1 MEKVNKEGWPISFKQ
16 LLTATKEY
24 VGCGNPNA
32 SILIIASEP
41 AIDLKEDPKT
51 EREKREK
58 ERHKWEII
66 ENNEK
71 WHKWLEEG
79 VAETIVH
86 DGVIDDISRFSP
98 RFPYKGQKYS
108 VRLEVEKDEVTHIRS
123 VAGTSKTWYNYQKL
137 LDLVRG
143 VNRSKAELLD
153 FHDRCFTSELN
164 SCCAKKSSE
173 VDEEGRRSS
182 IAKRAGKSNRFFSSD
197 FFQGFPIVIVA
208 SRNYVH
214 RYRDVFSVGEL
225 FGFPADSKRGMSVPT
240 RKGGRNR
247 HLDIYT
253 RQGDFPKLLI
263 CCTHFANRMSEEYMK
278 TIASTIREFCAENKI
293 QI

>member
-1 MEKVNKEGWPISFKQ
+1 MEKINKASCPVSFDQ
-16 LLTATKEY
+16 LLKAAQVSNEY

-41 AIDLKEDPKT
+41 AIAPDE
-51 EREKREK
+51 ERY
-58 ERHKWEII
+58 KWEMAK
-66 ENNEK
+66 NNEK
-71 WHKWLEEG
+71 WLTEG

-86 DGVIDDISRFSP
+86 DGVIDDISKFSP

-108 VRLEVEKDEVTHIRS
+108 VRSEVKKDEVTHIRS
-123 VAGTSKTWYNYQKL
+123 VAGTSRTWYNYQKL

-153 FHDRCFTSELN
+153 FHDWCFTSELN
-164 SCCAKKSSE
+164 TCCAKKSSE

-225 FGFPADSKRGMSVPT
+225 FGFPADCKRVMSVPT
-240 RKGGRNR
+240 RKGGRNW

-253 RQGDFPKLLI
+253 RQGDSPKLLI

-278 TIASTIREFCAENKI
+278 AIASMIRDFCAENKI

>member
-1 MEKVNKEGWPISFKQ
+1 MDKINKASCPVSFDQ
-16 LLTATKEY
+16 LLKATQENNEY

-41 AIDLKEDPKT
+41 AIAPDE
-51 EREKREK
+51 ERYE
-58 ERHKWEII
+58 WEMAK
-66 ENNEK
+66 NNEK
-71 WHKWLEEG
+71 WLKEG
-79 VAETIVH
+79 VAETIVL
-86 DGVIDDISRFSP
+86 DGVIDDISKFSP

-108 VRLEVEKDEVTHIRS
+108 VRSEVKKDEVTHIRS
-123 VAGTSKTWYNYQKL
+123 MAGTSRTWYNYQKL

-143 VNRSKAELLD
+143 VDRSKADLLD
-153 FHDRCFTSELN
+153 FHDWCFTSELN

-225 FGFPADSKRGMSVPT
+225 FGFPADSKRVMSVPT
-240 RKGGRNR
+240 RKGGRNW

-253 RQGDFPKLLI
+253 RQGDSPKLLV

-278 TIASTIREFCAENKI
+278 AIASTIREFCADNNIKI
-293 QI
+293 

>member
-1 MEKVNKEGWPISFKQ
+1 MEKINKASCPVSFDQ
-16 LLTATKEY
+16 LLKAAQVSNEY

-41 AIDLKEDPKT
+41 AIAPDE
-51 EREKREK
+51 ERY
-58 ERHKWEII
+58 KWEMAK
-66 ENNEK
+66 NNEK
-71 WHKWLEEG
+71 WLTEG

-86 DGVIDDISRFSP
+86 DGVIDDISKFSP

-108 VRLEVEKDEVTHIRS
+108 VRSEVKKDEVTHIRS
-123 VAGTSKTWYNYQKL
+123 VAGTSRTWYNYQKL

-153 FHDRCFTSELN
+153 FHDWCFTSELN
-164 SCCAKKSSE
+164 TCCAKKSSE
-173 VDEEGRRSS
+173 VDEEGRRLS

-208 SRNYVH
+208 SGNYVH

-225 FGFPADSKRGMSVPT
+225 FGFPADCKRVMSVPT
-240 RKGGRNR
+240 RKGGRNW

-253 RQGDFPKLLI
+253 RQGDSPKLLI

-278 TIASTIREFCAENKI
+278 AIASTIREFCAENKI

>member
-1 MEKVNKEGWPISFKQ
+1 MEKINKASCPVSFDQ
-16 LLTATKEY
+16 LLKAAQVSNEY

-41 AIDLKEDPKT
+41 AIAPDE
-51 EREKREK
+51 ERYE
-58 ERHKWEII
+58 WEMAK
-66 ENNEK
+66 NNEK
-71 WHKWLEEG
+71 WLTEG

-86 DGVIDDISRFSP
+86 DGVIDDISKFSP

-108 VRLEVEKDEVTHIRS
+108 VRSEVKKDEVTHIRS
-123 VAGTSKTWYNYQKL
+123 VAGTSRTWYNYQKL

-153 FHDRCFTSELN
+153 FHDWCFTSELN
-164 SCCAKKSSE
+164 TCCAKKSSE
-173 VDEEGRRSS
+173 VDEEGRRLS

-225 FGFPADSKRGMSVPT
+225 FGFPADCKRVMSVPT
-240 RKGGRNR
+240 RKGGRNWR
-247 HLDIYT
+247 FDIYS
-253 RQGDFPKLLI
+253 RQGDSPKLLI

-278 TIASTIREFCAENKI
+278 AIASMIRDFCAENKI

>member
-1 MEKVNKEGWPISFKQ
+1 MEKINKASCPVSFDQ
-16 LLTATKEY
+16 LLKAAQVSNEY

-41 AIDLKEDPKT
+41 AIAPDE
-51 EREKREK
+51 ERYE
-58 ERHKWEII
+58 WEMAK
-66 ENNEK
+66 NNEK
-71 WHKWLEEG
+71 WLTEG

-86 DGVIDDISRFSP
+86 DGVIDDISKFSP

-108 VRLEVEKDEVTHIRS
+108 VRSEVKKDEVTHIRS
-123 VAGTSKTWYNYQKL
+123 VAGTSRTWYNYQKL

-153 FHDRCFTSELN
+153 FHDWCFTSELN
-164 SCCAKKSSE
+164 TCCAKKSSE
-173 VDEEGRRSS
+173 VDEEGRRLS

-208 SRNYVH
+208 SGNYVH

-225 FGFPADSKRGMSVPT
+225 FGFPADSKRVMSVPT
-240 RKGGRNR
+240 RKGGRNW

-253 RQGDFPKLLI
+253 RQGDSPKLLI

-278 TIASTIREFCAENKI
+278 AIASMIRDFCAENKI

>member
-1 MEKVNKEGWPISFKQ
+1 MEKINKASCPVSFDQ
-16 LLTATKEY
+16 LLKAAQVSNEY

-41 AIDLKEDPKT
+41 AIAPDE
-51 EREKREK
+51 ERY
-58 ERHKWEII
+58 KWEMAK
-66 ENNEK
+66 NNEK
-71 WHKWLEEG
+71 WLTEG

-86 DGVIDDISRFSP
+86 DGVIDDISKFSP

-108 VRLEVEKDEVTHIRS
+108 VRSEVKKDEVTHIRS
-123 VAGTSKTWYNYQKL
+123 VAGTSRTWYNYQKL

-153 FHDRCFTSELN
+153 FHDWCFTSELN
-164 SCCAKKSSE
+164 TCCAKKSSE
-173 VDEEGRRSS
+173 VDEEGRRLS

-225 FGFPADSKRGMSVPT
+225 FGFPADCKRVMSVPT

-253 RQGDFPKLLI
+253 RQGDSPKLLV

-278 TIASTIREFCAENKI
+278 AIASMIRDFCAENKI

>member
-1 MEKVNKEGWPISFKQ
+1 MEKINKASCPVSFDQ
-16 LLTATKEY
+16 LLKAAQVSNEY

-41 AIDLKEDPKT
+41 AIAPDE
-51 EREKREK
+51 ERY
-58 ERHKWEII
+58 KWEMAK
-66 ENNEK
+66 NNEK
-71 WHKWLEEG
+71 WLTEG

-86 DGVIDDISRFSP
+86 DGVIDDISKFSP

-108 VRLEVEKDEVTHIRS
+108 VRSEVKKDEVTHIRS
-123 VAGTSKTWYNYQKL
+123 VAGTSRTWYNYQKL

-153 FHDRCFTSELN
+153 FHDWCFTSELN

-225 FGFPADSKRGMSVPT
+225 FGFPADCKRVMSVPT

-253 RQGDFPKLLI
+253 RQGDSPKLLV

-278 TIASTIREFCAENKI
+278 AIASMIRDFCAENKI

>member
-1 MEKVNKEGWPISFKQ
+1 MEKINKASCPVSFDQ
-16 LLTATKEY
+16 LLKAAQVSNEY

-41 AIDLKEDPKT
+41 AIAPDE
-51 EREKREK
+51 ERYE
-58 ERHKWEII
+58 WEMAK
-66 ENNEK
+66 NNEK
-71 WHKWLEEG
+71 WLTEG

-86 DGVIDDISRFSP
+86 DGVIDDISKFSP

-108 VRLEVEKDEVTHIRS
+108 VRSEVKKDEVTHIRS
-123 VAGTSKTWYNYQKL
+123 VAGTSRTWYNYQKL

-153 FHDRCFTSELN
+153 FHDWCFTSELN
-164 SCCAKKSSE
+164 TCCAKKSSE

-225 FGFPADSKRGMSVPT
+225 FGFPADCKRVMSVPT
-240 RKGGRNR
+240 RKGGRNWR
-247 HLDIYT
+247 FDIYS
-253 RQGDFPKLLI
+253 RQGDSPKLLI

-278 TIASTIREFCAENKI
+278 AIASMIRDFCAENKI

>member
-1 MEKVNKEGWPISFKQ
+1 MEKINKASCPVSFDQ
-16 LLTATKEY
+16 LLKATQENNEY

-41 AIDLKEDPKT
+41 AIAPDE
-51 EREKREK
+51 ERYE
-58 ERHKWEII
+58 WEMAK
-66 ENNEK
+66 NNEK
-71 WHKWLEEG
+71 WLKEG
-79 VAETIVH
+79 VAETIVL
-86 DGVIDDISRFSP
+86 DGVIDDISKFSP

-108 VRLEVEKDEVTHIRS
+108 VRSEVKKDEVTHIRS
-123 VAGTSKTWYNYQKL
+123 MAGTSRTWYNYQKL

-143 VNRSKAELLD
+143 VDRSKADLLD
-153 FHDRCFTSELN
+153 FHDWCFTSELN

-225 FGFPADSKRGMSVPT
+225 FGFPADSKRVMSVPT
-240 RKGGRNR
+240 RKGGRNW

-253 RQGDFPKLLI
+253 RQGDSPKLLV

-278 TIASTIREFCAENKI
+278 AIASTIREFCADNNIKI
-293 QI
+293 

>member
-1 MEKVNKEGWPISFKQ
+1 MEKINKASCPVSFDQ
-16 LLTATKEY
+16 LLKAAQVSNEY

-41 AIDLKEDPKT
+41 AIAPDE
-51 EREKREK
+51 ERYE
-58 ERHKWEII
+58 WEMAK
-66 ENNEK
+66 NNEK
-71 WHKWLEEG
+71 WLTEG

-86 DGVIDDISRFSP
+86 DGVIDDISKFSP

-108 VRLEVEKDEVTHIRS
+108 VRSEVKKDEVTHIRS
-123 VAGTSKTWYNYQKL
+123 VAGTSRTWYNYQKL

-153 FHDRCFTSELN
+153 FHDWCFTSELN
-164 SCCAKKSSE
+164 TCCAKKSSE

-208 SRNYVH
+208 SGNYVH

-225 FGFPADSKRGMSVPT
+225 FGFPADCKRVMSVPT
-240 RKGGRNR
+240 RKGGRNW

-253 RQGDFPKLLI
+253 RQGDSPKLLI

-278 TIASTIREFCAENKI
+278 AIASTIREFCAENKI

>member
-58 ERHKWEII
+58 ERYEWEMAK
-66 ENNEK
+66 NNEK
-71 WHKWLEEG
+71 WLTEG

-86 DGVIDDISRFSP
+86 DGVIDDISKFSP

-108 VRLEVEKDEVTHIRS
+108 VRSEVKKDEVTHIRS
-123 VAGTSKTWYNYQKL
+123 VAGTSRTWYNYQKL

-143 VNRSKAELLD
+143 VNRSKADLLD
-153 FHDRCFTSELN
+153 FHDWCFTSELN
-164 SCCAKKSSE
+164 TCCAKKSSE
-173 VDEEGRRSS
+173 VDEEGRRLS

-208 SRNYVH
+208 SGNYVH

-225 FGFPADSKRGMSVPT
+225 FGFPADCKRVMSVPT

-253 RQGDFPKLLI
+253 RQGDFPKLLV

-278 TIASTIREFCAENKI
+278 AIASMIREFCADNNIKI
-293 QI
+293 

>member
-1 MEKVNKEGWPISFKQ
+1 MEKINKASCPVSFDQ
-16 LLTATKEY
+16 LLKATKENKEY

-32 SILIIASEP
+32 SILIIASEQ
-41 AIDLKEDPKT
+41 AIATDE
-51 EREKREK
+51 ERYE
-58 ERHKWEII
+58 WEMA

-71 WHKWLEEG
+71 WLTEG

-86 DGVIDDISRFSP
+86 DGVIDDISKFSP

-108 VRLEVEKDEVTHIRS
+108 VRSEVKKDEVTHIRS
-123 VAGTSKTWYNYQKL
+123 MAGTSRTWYNYQKL

-153 FHDRCFTSELN
+153 FHDCSFTSELN

-173 VDEEGRRSS
+173 VDEEGRRSY

-225 FGFPADSKRGMSVPT
+225 FGFPADSKRVMSVPT

-253 RQGDFPKLLI
+253 RQGDSPKLLI

-278 TIASTIREFCAENKI
+278 AIASMIRDFCAENKI

>member
-41 AIDLKEDPKT
+41 AIAPDE
-51 EREKREK
+51 ERY
-58 ERHKWEII
+58 KWEMA
-66 ENNEK
+66 ENNK
-71 WHKWLEEG
+71 KWLTEG

-86 DGVIDDISRFSP
+86 DGVIDDISKFSP

-108 VRLEVEKDEVTHIRS
+108 VRSEVKKDEVTHIRS
-123 VAGTSKTWYNYQKL
+123 VAGTSRTWYNYQKL

-153 FHDRCFTSELN
+153 FHDWCFTSELN
-164 SCCAKKSSE
+164 TCCAKKSSE

-225 FGFPADSKRGMSVPT
+225 FGFPADSKRVMSVPT
-240 RKGGRNR
+240 RKGGRNW

-253 RQGDFPKLLI
+253 RQGDSPKLLV

>member
-1 MEKVNKEGWPISFKQ
+1 MEKINKASCPVSFDQ
-16 LLTATKEY
+16 LLKATQENNEY

-41 AIDLKEDPKT
+41 AIAPDE
-51 EREKREK
+51 ERY
-58 ERHKWEII
+58 KWEMAK
-66 ENNEK
+66 NNEK
-71 WHKWLEEG
+71 WLTEG

-86 DGVIDDISRFSP
+86 DGVIDDISKFSP

-108 VRLEVEKDEVTHIRS
+108 VRSEVEKDEVTHIRS

-153 FHDRCFTSELN
+153 FHDWCFTSELN
-164 SCCAKKSSE
+164 TCCAKKSSE

-208 SRNYVH
+208 SRNYVY

-225 FGFPADSKRGMSVPT
+225 FGFPADSKRVMSVPT
-240 RKGGRNR
+240 RKGGRNW

-253 RQGDFPKLLI
+253 RQGDSPKLLI

-278 TIASTIREFCAENKI
+278 AIASTIREFCAENKI

>member
-1 MEKVNKEGWPISFKQ
+1 MEKINKASCPVSFDQ
-16 LLTATKEY
+16 LLKATKENNEY

-41 AIDLKEDPKT
+41 AIATDE
-51 EREKREK
+51 ERYE
-58 ERHKWEII
+58 WEMAK
-66 ENNEK
+66 NNEK
-71 WHKWLEEG
+71 WLKEG

-86 DGVIDDISRFSP
+86 DGVIYDISKFSP

-108 VRLEVEKDEVTHIRS
+108 VWSEVEKDEVTHIRS
-123 VAGTSKTWYNYQKL
+123 VAGTSRTWYNYQKL

-153 FHDRCFTSELN
+153 FHDWCFTSELN
-164 SCCAKKSSE
+164 TCCAKKSSE

-208 SRNYVH
+208 SGNYVH

-225 FGFPADSKRGMSVPT
+225 FGFPADCKRVMSVPT
-240 RKGGRNR
+240 RKGGRNW

-253 RQGDFPKLLI
+253 RQGDSPKLLI

-278 TIASTIREFCAENKI
+278 AIASTIREFCAENKI

>member
-1 MEKVNKEGWPISFKQ
+1 MEKINKASCPVSFDQ
-16 LLTATKEY
+16 LLKAAQVSNEY

-41 AIDLKEDPKT
+41 AIAPDE
-51 EREKREK
+51 ERYE
-58 ERHKWEII
+58 WEMAK
-66 ENNEK
+66 NNEK
-71 WHKWLEEG
+71 WLTEG

-86 DGVIDDISRFSP
+86 DGVIDDISKFSP

-108 VRLEVEKDEVTHIRS
+108 VRSEVKKDEVTHIRS
-123 VAGTSKTWYNYQKL
+123 VAGTSRTWYNYQKL

-153 FHDRCFTSELN
+153 FHDCSFTSELN

-225 FGFPADSKRGMSVPT
+225 FGFPADCKRVMSVPT

-253 RQGDFPKLLI
+253 RQGDSPKLLV

>member
-1 MEKVNKEGWPISFKQ
+1 MEKINKASCPVSFDQ
-16 LLTATKEY
+16 LLKATQENNEY

-41 AIDLKEDPKT
+41 AIATDE
-51 EREKREK
+51 ERYE
-58 ERHKWEII
+58 WEMAK
-66 ENNEK
+66 NNEK
-71 WHKWLEEG
+71 WLTEG

-86 DGVIDDISRFSP
+86 DGVIDDISKFSP

-108 VRLEVEKDEVTHIRS
+108 VRSEVKKDEVTHIRS

-143 VNRSKAELLD
+143 VNRSKADLLD
-153 FHDRCFTSELN
+153 FHDWCFTSELN
-164 SCCAKKSSE
+164 TCCAKKSSE

-225 FGFPADSKRGMSVPT
+225 FGFPADSKRMMSVPT

-253 RQGDFPKLLI
+253 RQGDSPKLLI

-278 TIASTIREFCAENKI
+278 AIASMIREFCAENKI

>member
-1 MEKVNKEGWPISFKQ
+1 MEKINKASCPVSFDQ
-16 LLTATKEY
+16 LLKATQENNEY

-41 AIDLKEDPKT
+41 AIATDE
-51 EREKREK
+51 ERYE
-58 ERHKWEII
+58 WEMAK
-66 ENNEK
+66 NNEK
-71 WHKWLEEG
+71 WLTEG

-153 FHDRCFTSELN
+153 FHDWCFTSELN
-164 SCCAKKSSE
+164 TCCAKKSSE

-208 SRNYVH
+208 SRNYVY

-225 FGFPADSKRGMSVPT
+225 FGFPADSKRVMSVPT

-253 RQGDFPKLLI
+253 RQGDSPKLLI

-278 TIASTIREFCAENKI
+278 AIASMIREFCAENKI

>member
-1 MEKVNKEGWPISFKQ
+1 MEKINKASCPVSFVQ
-16 LLTATKEY
+16 LLKATKENNEY

-41 AIDLKEDPKT
+41 AIATDE
-51 EREKREK
+51 ERY
-58 ERHKWEII
+58 KWEMA
-66 ENNEK
+66 ENNK
-71 WHKWLEEG
+71 KWLTEG

-86 DGVIDDISRFSP
+86 DGVIDDISKFSP

-108 VRLEVEKDEVTHIRS
+108 VRSEVKKDEVTHIRS
-123 VAGTSKTWYNYQKL
+123 MAGTSRTWYNYQKL

-153 FHDRCFTSELN
+153 FHDWCFTSELN
-164 SCCAKKSSE
+164 TCCAKKSSE
-173 VDEEGRRSS
+173 VDEEERRLS

-225 FGFPADSKRGMSVPT
+225 FGFPADSKRVMSVPT

-253 RQGDFPKLLI
+253 RQGDSPKLLI

-278 TIASTIREFCAENKI
+278 AIASTIREFCAENKI

>member
-1 MEKVNKEGWPISFKQ
+1 MEKINKANCPVSFDQ
-16 LLTATKEY
+16 LLKATQENNEY

-41 AIDLKEDPKT
+41 AIAPDE
-51 EREKREK
+51 ERYE
-58 ERHKWEII
+58 WEMAK
-66 ENNEK
+66 NNEK
-71 WHKWLEEG
+71 WLTEG

-86 DGVIDDISRFSP
+86 DGVIDDISKFSP

-108 VRLEVEKDEVTHIRS
+108 VRSEVKKDEVTHIRS
-123 VAGTSKTWYNYQKL
+123 VAGTSRTWYNYQKL

-153 FHDRCFTSELN
+153 FHDWCFTSELN
-164 SCCAKKSSE
+164 TCCAKKSSE

-225 FGFPADSKRGMSVPT
+225 FGFPADSKRVMSVPT
-240 RKGGRNR
+240 RKGGRNW

-253 RQGDFPKLLI
+253 RQGDSPKLLI

-278 TIASTIREFCAENKI
+278 AIASTIREFCAENKI

>member
-1 MEKVNKEGWPISFKQ
+1 MNKEGWPISFKQ
-16 LLTATKEY
+16 LLTATKENKEY

-41 AIDLKEDPKT
+41 AIAPDE
-51 EREKREK
+51 ERYE
-58 ERHKWEII
+58 WEMAK
-66 ENNEK
+66 NNEK
-71 WHKWLEEG
+71 WLPEG

-86 DGVIDDISRFSP
+86 DGVIDDISKFSP

-108 VRLEVEKDEVTHIRS
+108 VRSEVKKDEVTHIRS

-153 FHDRCFTSELN
+153 FHDWCFTSELN
-164 SCCAKKSSE
+164 TCCAKKSSE

-182 IAKRAGKSNRFFSSD
+182 IAKRAGKSNSFFSSY

-214 RYRDVFSVGEL
+214 RYSDVFSVGEL

-253 RQGDFPKLLI
+253 RQGDSPKLLI

-278 TIASTIREFCAENKI
+278 AIASMIRDFCAENKI

>member
-1 MEKVNKEGWPISFKQ
+1 MEKINKASCPVSFDQ
-16 LLTATKEY
+16 LLKAAQVSNEY

-41 AIDLKEDPKT
+41 AIAPDE
-51 EREKREK
+51 ERYE
-58 ERHKWEII
+58 WEMAK
-66 ENNEK
+66 NNEK
-71 WHKWLEEG
+71 WLTEG

-86 DGVIDDISRFSP
+86 DGVIDDISKFSP

-108 VRLEVEKDEVTHIRS
+108 VRSEVKKDEVTHIRS
-123 VAGTSKTWYNYQKL
+123 VAGTSRTWYNYQKL

-153 FHDRCFTSELN
+153 FHDWCFTSELN
-164 SCCAKKSSE
+164 TCCAKKSSE
-173 VDEEGRRSS
+173 VDEEGRRLS

-208 SRNYVH
+208 SGNYVH

-225 FGFPADSKRGMSVPT
+225 FGFPADCKRVMSVPT
-240 RKGGRNR
+240 RKGGRNW

-253 RQGDFPKLLI
+253 RQGDSPKLLI

-278 TIASTIREFCAENKI
+278 AIASTIREFCAENKI

>member
-1 MEKVNKEGWPISFKQ
+1 MEKINKASCPVSFDQ
-16 LLTATKEY
+16 LLKATQENNEY

-41 AIDLKEDPKT
+41 AIAPDE
-51 EREKREK
+51 ERYE
-58 ERHKWEII
+58 WEMAK
-66 ENNEK
+66 NNEK
-71 WHKWLEEG
+71 WHKWLTES

-86 DGVIDDISRFSP
+86 DGVIYDISKFSP

-108 VRLEVEKDEVTHIRS
+108 VRSEVEKDEVTHIRS
-123 VAGTSKTWYNYQKL
+123 VAGTSRTWYNYQKL

-143 VNRSKAELLD
+143 VDRSKAELLD
-153 FHDRCFTSELN
+153 FHDWCFTSELN
-164 SCCAKKSSE
+164 TCCAKKSSE
-173 VDEEGRRSS
+173 VDEEGRRLS

-225 FGFPADSKRGMSVPT
+225 FGFPADSKRVMSVPT
-240 RKGGRNR
+240 RKGGRNWR
-247 HLDIYT
+247 FDIYS
-253 RQGDFPKLLI
+253 RQGDSPKLLI
-263 CCTHFANRMSEEYMK
+263 CCSHFANRMSEEYMK
-278 TIASTIREFCAENKI
+278 AIASTIMEFCVDNNIKI
-293 QI
+293 

>member
-1 MEKVNKEGWPISFKQ
+1 MEKINKASCPVSFDQ
-16 LLTATKEY
+16 LLKAAQVSNEY

-41 AIDLKEDPKT
+41 AIAPDE
-51 EREKREK
+51 ERYE
-58 ERHKWEII
+58 WEMAK
-66 ENNEK
+66 NNEK
-71 WHKWLEEG
+71 WLTEG

-86 DGVIDDISRFSP
+86 DGVIDDISKFSP

-108 VRLEVEKDEVTHIRS
+108 VRSEVKKDEVTHIRS
-123 VAGTSKTWYNYQKL
+123 VAGTSRTWYNYQKL

-143 VNRSKAELLD
+143 VNRSKADLLD
-153 FHDRCFTSELN
+153 FHDWCFTSELN
-164 SCCAKKSSE
+164 TCCAKKSSE